1 MDVPEA
7 QEEEEGGR
15 KRDEKKRRREE
26 ETEKTDGEDETGKME
41 RTNGGIKSP
50 IKRRILSD
58 PRRVDASRIGATW
71 DREMV
76 F

>member
-50 IKRRILSD
+50 IQLIKKANLVR
-58 PRRVDASRIGATW
+58 PTPG
-71 DREMV
+71 
-76 F
+76 